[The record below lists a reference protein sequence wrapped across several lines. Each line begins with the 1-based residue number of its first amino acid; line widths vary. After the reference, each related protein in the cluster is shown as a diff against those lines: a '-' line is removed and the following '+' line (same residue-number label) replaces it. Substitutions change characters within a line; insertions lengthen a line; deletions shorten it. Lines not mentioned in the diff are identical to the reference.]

1 MDWTDSRQE
10 FHSPHVLP
18 GAVLPKIGC
27 VTKTTDGALPWRVTG
42 LTADAKE
49 IDDFLLTLAT
59 NDCSPQTLRSY
70 AYDLLRWW
78 RFLAAVGIRWDTATR
93 EDVRDLVLWM
103 RQPRQEGRRAYSP
116 TSINHMLSVLFVFY
130 EHHARLGQGPVA
142 NPVPSAAMGMR
153 RYEHHN
159 PLASYQPQKRAPYR
173 QRVVTGTPR
182 ALSHDLVDRVFTA
195 LTSVR
200 DKALV
205 AMYLATGARASE
217 LLGMKARDVDWGNQ
231 SIAVV
236 SKGTRAYQ
244 WVPTSPDSLTWLR
257 LYLGEMPLN
266 SPEDALWRT
275 LRRPYRPLQYSALRA
290 MLVRVNK
297 ALGTG
302 ITLHDFRHT
311 CASRLANDPSI
322 PLTDVQ
328 AVLRHKHLT
337 TTSKYIHTN
346 TPDMVQRVLQ
356 HHEAPPNSTPTSDW
370 GYDPSDMAELF
381 GTLP

>member
-10 FHSPHVLP
+10 FHSPRVLR
-18 GAVLPKIGC
+18 GADLPRIGR
-27 VTKTTDGALPWRVTG
+27 VTRTADGALPWRVTG

-49 IDDFLLTLAT
+49 IDNFLLTLAT

-70 AYDLLRWW
+70 AFDLLRWW
-78 RFLAAVGIRWDTATR
+78 RFLAAIGIHWSTATR

-103 RQPRQEGRRAYSP
+103 RQPRQAGRRAYSP

-142 NPVPSAAMGMR
+142 NPVPSAAMGIR

-159 PLASYQPQKRAPYR
+159 PLAPYQPQKRAPYR

-182 ALSHDLVDRVFTA
+182 ALSHDLIDRVFTA
-195 LTSVR
+195 LTSTR

-346 TPDMVQRVLQ
+346 TQDMVQRVLQ
-356 HHEAPPNSTPTSDW
+356 HHEAPPNSTPTPAW
-370 GYDPSDMAELF
+370 GYEPSNMAELF
-381 GTLP
+381 DTLP

>member
-1 MDWTDSRQE
+1 MDWNDSRQE
-10 FHSPHVLP
+10 FHSSRVLS
-18 GAVLPKIGC
+18 GADLPKIGR
-27 VTKTTDGALPWRVTG
+27 VTKTADGPLPWRVTDF
-42 LTADAKE
+42 TADARE

-59 NDCSPQTLRSY
+59 NDCSPQTIRSY
-70 AYDLLRWW
+70 AFDLLRWW
-78 RFLAAVGIRWDTATR
+78 RFLAAVGIRWDTARR

-103 RQPRQEGRRAYSP
+103 RQPQQPGSRAYSP
-116 TSINHMLSVLFVFY
+116 TSINHMLSVLFAFY
-130 EHHARLGQGPVA
+130 EYHARLGHGPVA
-142 NPVPSAAMGMR
+142 NPVPGAALGMR

-159 PLASYQPQKRAPYR
+159 PLAPYQPQKRAPYR
-173 QRVVTGTPR
+173 QQTVTGAPR
-182 ALSHDLVDRVFTA
+182 VLSQDLVTRVFTA
-195 LTSVR
+195 LTSTR

-231 SIAVV
+231 LIAVV

-257 LYLGEMPLN
+257 LYLGEMPLK

-275 LRRPYRPLQYSALRA
+275 VRRPYRPLQYSALRA

-302 ITLHDFRHT
+302 VTLHDFRHT

-346 TPDMVQRVLQ
+346 TQDMVQRVLE
-356 HHEAPPNSTPTSDW
+356 HHKAPRDSTPPPAW
-370 GYDPSDMAELF
+370 GYDPCDMAELF
-381 GTLP
+381 GPLP

>member
-1 MDWTDSRQE
+1 M
-10 FHSPHVLP
+10 
-18 GAVLPKIGC
+18 
-27 VTKTTDGALPWRVTG
+27 
-42 LTADAKE
+42 
-49 IDDFLLTLAT
+49 
-59 NDCSPQTLRSY
+59 
-70 AYDLLRWW
+70 
-78 RFLAAVGIRWDTATR
+78 
-93 EDVRDLVLWM
+93 
-103 RQPRQEGRRAYSP
+103 
-116 TSINHMLSVLFVFY
+116 
-130 EHHARLGQGPVA
+130 
-142 NPVPSAAMGMR
+142 
-153 RYEHHN
+153 
-159 PLASYQPQKRAPYR
+159 
-173 QRVVTGTPR
+173 
-182 ALSHDLVDRVFTA
+182 
-195 LTSVR
+195 
-200 DKALV
+200 

-297 ALGTG
+297 ALGTA

-346 TPDMVQRVLQ
+346 TQDMVQRVLQ
-356 HHEAPPNSTPTSDW
+356 HHEAPPDSTPTRAW